1 MLLYVLG
8 KRDNYNQHS
17 DMPLIPSTCL
27 SVIWQECKDPN
38 SEETEL
44 STIGFVQI
52 LRLYLD
58 DM

>member
-1 MLLYVLG
+1 
-8 KRDNYNQHS
+8 
-17 DMPLIPSTCL
+17 MPLIPSTCP

-38 SEETEL
+38 SEETEP

-52 LRLYLD
+52 LHLYLD